1 MIEKITAILGSVR
14 FWGLFITFVIQLLAY
29 YQVLPQQVIDYIS
42 AFLLAVI
49 VLGSADSVAKKIGGD
64 SE

>member
-1 MIEKITAILGSVR
+1 MLDKIKILLTSIR
-14 FWGLFITFVIQLLAY
+14 FWGLAVTLAIQLLAF

-49 VLGSADSVAKKIGGD
+49 AIGSADSIAKKIGGT
-64 SE
+64 E